1 MVFDKIV
8 SSGLS
13 GPAVAPRSGAMTAI
27 GLMSGT
33 SMDGIDVAL
42 IKSDGLQVLER
53 GPSLSVAYRPD
64 FRRRLAS
71 ALECAT
77 SIRLRRERPGDLAE
91 LEGELTRLHADAVF
105 QFAKQFEIDLSS
117 IDVVGFHGQTVLH
130 RPLQRL
136 TVQIGD
142 GVMLAN
148 RLAVP
153 VVYDMRAADMEAG
166 GEGAPLAPAYHAAL
180 AASLGQKNVVAFV
193 NIGGISN
200 ITWVGKDGTVL
211 AFDTGPGN
219 ALIDQWVEMK
229 AGIPFDQGG
238 AIASEGRVIRSI
250 VDDYLQA
257 PFFADEKRRSLD
269 RNDFRPPDPARASLE
284 DGARTLARLTAESIF
299 KSSAQLPVAVDQW
312 IICGGGRHNRTIMD
326 DLRELAALHNGEV
339 LAAEDLGFDGDS
351 MEAEAWAF
359 LAIRSRLGLPL
370 SWPGTTGC
378 RQPTSGG
385 RCVEPTPDSR
395 DCP

>member
-1 MVFDKIV
+1 MVPDKTL
-8 SSGLS
+8 SSRPS
-13 GPAVAPRSGAMTAI
+13 GPAFEPRSDAMTAI

-42 IKSDGLQVLER
+42 ITSDGVRVLER

-77 SIRLRRERPGDLAE
+77 SIRLRSERPGDLAE
-91 LEGELTRLHADAVF
+91 LEGELTQLHGDAVF
-105 QFAKQFEIDLSS
+105 QFAKQFDIDLST

-130 RPLQRL
+130 RPLQQL

-142 GVMLAN
+142 GALLAN

-180 AASLGQKNVVAFV
+180 AVSLEQKQSVAFV

-238 AIASEGRVIRSI
+238 AIASEGRILRSI
-250 VDDYLQA
+250 VEEYLQA
-257 PFFADEKRRSLD
+257 SFFTDEKRRSLD
-269 RNDFRPPDPARASLE
+269 RNDFRPPDPASASLE
-284 DGARTLARLTAESIF
+284 DGARTLARLTAEAIF
-299 KSSAQLPVAVDQW
+299 KSSAKLPLPVDQW

-326 DLRELAALHNGEV
+326 DLRELAALQDGNV
-339 LAAEDLGFDGDS
+339 VAAEDMGFDGDA

-359 LAIRSRLGLPL
+359 LAIRSRHGLPL

-378 RQPTSGG
+378 RQPTTGG
-385 RCVEPTPDSR
+385 RYVEPMADNR
-395 DCP
+395 DLT